1 MLYEVWLF
9 KKREWLQES
18 TLLMTIL
25 YPHVLPFGVIS
36 TGSFTPL
43 HTNLPGLETA
53 LSHLASVL
61 SNCAVL

>member
-1 MLYEVWLF
+1 
-9 KKREWLQES
+9 LQES

-25 YPHVLPFGVIS
+25 HPHVLPFGVIS

-53 LSHLASVL
+53 LHHLARVFQATML
-61 SNCAVL
+61 CCKYKPPTYTCKGV